1 MVLYCLILESVS
13 VTFHLMY
20 EQTVLIRSRLLSG
33 KELPVR
39 LTLCSL
45 CIMYVCNLIFFPVL
59 ILSAGF
65 EF

>member
-1 MVLYCLILESVS
+1 M
-13 VTFHLMY
+13 TFHLMY

-33 KELPVR
+33 EELPVR

-45 CIMYVCNLIFFPVL
+45 CIMYVCNFIFFPILV
-59 ILSAGF
+59 LSAGF